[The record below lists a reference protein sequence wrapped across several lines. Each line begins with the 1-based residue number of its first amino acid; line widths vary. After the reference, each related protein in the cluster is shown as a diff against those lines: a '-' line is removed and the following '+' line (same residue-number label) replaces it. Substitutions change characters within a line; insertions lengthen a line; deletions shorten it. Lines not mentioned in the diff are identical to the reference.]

1 MNSSRSFRIN
11 FIHGVRV
18 ILAAHVTIFLSS
30 CSASGPQPGVVIHKG
45 HVPEYTKDTR
55 RVSVAVADYVPVPG
69 SPDRYQAKAGSRLQF
84 EIPAY
89 LLVSKWNLIGGD
101 QESIV
106 MEANSE
112 TLRPWQEC
120 LAGTLEKPVPRCP
133 GQQPLLIRVW
143 SNLRPA
149 VPLTIRPDLKD
160 FPASDLTSFHGRH
173 VSPIGRE
180 QGFEIVGYDDIW
192 SRSAESRTVKFGKVD
207 LYSSS
212 LFLYPSDFQNDA
224 VKFVDCERLDSFC
237 KAYTPF
243 RGKWVEF
250 QVYKDQMPEVR
261 RLASGIVDMLSRM
274 LGDGTSRR

>member
-1 MNSSRSFRIN
+1 MNSSRSFRAN
-11 FIHGVRV
+11 FLHPVGV
-18 ILAAHVTIFLSS
+18 ILAALVTFFLPA
-30 CSASGPQPGVVIHKG
+30 CSGSGPQAGVVIHKG
-45 HVPEYTKDTR
+45 HVPEYTKDR
-55 RVSVAVADYVPVPG
+55 QPVSVAIAKYVPVPG
-69 SPDRYQAKAGSRLQF
+69 SEDRYQAERGSRIQF

-89 LLVSKWNLIGGD
+89 LLVSKWNLMGGD

-112 TLRPWQEC
+112 TLRPWEEC
-120 LAGTLEKPVPRCP
+120 LGGSLERPVPRCP
-133 GQQPLLIRVW
+133 GQRPLLIRVW

-149 VPLTIRPDLKD
+149 VPPTIRPDLKD

-173 VSPIGRE
+173 VSPVGRE

-192 SRSAESRTVKFGKVD
+192 SRSSESRTAKFGKVD

-212 LFLYPSDFQNDA
+212 LFLYPSDFQHDP

-250 QVYKDQMPEVR
+250 QVYKDQMPDAR
-261 RLASGIVDMLSRM
+261 RIASGIAGMLSRM
-274 LGDGTSRR
+274 LGDGA